1 MTREEIAQEVIAIPN
16 KSILLELAT
25 GVGKSKLALTL
36 ADKYIQEVPEEDRH
50 ILIVYPMNTLQSDWK
65 AELKKWNMEHLLPYI
80 TFTHYASLHK
90 HVTDKDG
97 NIIEYTCCI
106 FDECFKGDTEILTEK
121 GYIPFKDLQPNIK
134 VAQFTDTGNIEFVY
148 PIRLIHKHHQGQICK
163 VHLGRN
169 RFVYM
174 TPNHNQV
181 YRNRR
186 NNYWEIKNI
195 KDLNLN
201 STIRIPVSGKG
212 SGNNTPLSILER
224 IYIAIQADGTLQRH
238 QLKESV
244 YSIQITKERKK
255 ERLAYLLSK
264 YNKYSVIKGRPET
277 DRYLIKIP
285 KGDAKLLSTHF
296 NINMGYDRAA
306 SFIEEVLEWD
316 GSHLQ
321 GNIKYYSSKIK
332 ENADFVA
339 AIAVQAGYKVFQ
351 SEEVDN
357 RKDNYSTMHRVY
369 MRPNTE
375 DVSAERMYKEYED
388 YNDDVFCV
396 EVPSHKIVVRSQ
408 GYTFISGNCHHLS
421 DLKKSIFKK
430 YHSKHNILLSAT
442 VGRNLKKDLQALF
455 NPLYIYKVPVKT
467 AIEEEILP
475 DPIII
480 KIPISLKEIEE
491 RQVWVINPKAK
502 NHNNR
507 CWPLTKS
514 TYWKLKKEGNKNFKY
529 GMVGTA
535 VDYDKLQ
542 NQLIDFYKNKGKVS
556 IVMRNIHIRMC
567 GDRLDWYAKIKTP
580 FVSKILA
587 LLKYHKTLTFCTSI
601 EQADALGKNAIHSKN
616 KKATEIK
623 EAFNEGKI
631 KHITAV
637 EMLTE
642 GANLTG
648 CKFGIWARY
657 NTSETKIPQK
667 IGRILRHK
675 TPYLILPYF
684 IGTKEEKIV
693 ETMCETVGN
702 KDRIIT
708 TTISNLLNVIK

>member
-36 ADKYIQEVPEEDRH
+36 ADKYIQEVPEENRH

-90 HVTDKDG
+90 HITDKNG

-106 FDECFKGDTEILTEK
+106 FDE
-121 GYIPFKDLQPNIK
+121 
-134 VAQFTDTGNIEFVY
+134 
-148 PIRLIHKHHQGQICK
+148 
-163 VHLGRN
+163 
-169 RFVYM
+169 
-174 TPNHNQV
+174 
-181 YRNRR
+181 
-186 NNYWEIKNI
+186 
-195 KDLNLN
+195 
-201 STIRIPVSGKG
+201 
-212 SGNNTPLSILER
+212 
-224 IYIAIQADGTLQRH
+224 
-238 QLKESV
+238 
-244 YSIQITKERKK
+244 
-255 ERLAYLLSK
+255 
-264 YNKYSVIKGRPET
+264 
-277 DRYLIKIP
+277 
-285 KGDAKLLSTHF
+285 
-296 NINMGYDRAA
+296 
-306 SFIEEVLEWD
+306 
-316 GSHLQ
+316 
-321 GNIKYYSSKIK
+321 
-332 ENADFVA
+332 
-339 AIAVQAGYKVFQ
+339 
-351 SEEVDN
+351 
-357 RKDNYSTMHRVY
+357 
-369 MRPNTE
+369 
-375 DVSAERMYKEYED
+375 
-388 YNDDVFCV
+388 
-396 EVPSHKIVVRSQ
+396 
-408 GYTFISGNCHHLS
+408 CHHLS

-480 KIPISLKEIEE
+480 KIPISLEEVKE

-556 IVMRNIHIRMC
+556 IVMRNMHIRMC

-580 FVSKILA
+580 FIAKILA
-587 LLKYHKTLTFCTSI
+587 LLKYHKTLTFCTNI

-616 KKATEIK
+616 KKAAEIK